1 MLRGV
6 GENAGVVFVEGL
18 DECNGVECPLVF
30 REGDKFLELLAR
42 AACARRLCLNFDVRA
57 MVE

>member
-1 MLRGV
+1 M
-6 GENAGVVFVEGL
+6 EGL

-30 REGDKFLELLAR
+30 QEGDKFLELLAR
-42 AACARRLCLNFDVRA
+42 AACARRLCLNFDVQA